1 MDDNRVPSFSP
12 EVLEHIRNGK
22 VFSGGVRHRGIV
34 KSLLPE
40 DAEWISISVPL
51 DNVFAQ
57 YERVFGSDEYR
68 QTESDISQII
78 IFASGDPLFFGFA
91 NTVKRK
97 LPDADI
103 KLYPSFNSLQTLA
116 HRLVM
121 PYNDMRT
128 VSLTGRPW
136 HDFDRALI
144 ERAPKIGVL
153 TDREHTPAAI
163 AARMLEYG
171 YQRYTMYV
179 GEHLGNPEK
188 ERIRHMTLKEAVQD
202 EFQYPNNLLLYATS
216 VPESR
221 PFGIPDEQ
229 FAHLDGRA
237 RMITKAPIRLLTLQA
252 LELNRHRVFWD
263 IGFCTGSVSIEA
275 RLQFPHLTIVSFEI
289 REEGK
294 ELMNINSRRF
304 GTPGITAIIGDFL
317 QTATDTLSR
326 PDAVFIGGHGGH
338 LPEMLMKI
346 KETLQPNGCIVFNS
360 VSAESKNA
368 FIEGAKAAG
377 FTLHPST
384 RIALNDYNPIEIMK
398 ATLS

>member
-1 MDDNRVPSFSP
+1 
-12 EVLEHIRNGK
+12 
-22 VFSGGVRHRGIV
+22 
-34 KSLLPE
+34 
-40 DAEWISISVPL
+40 
-51 DNVFAQ
+51 
-57 YERVFGSDEYR
+57 
-68 QTESDISQII
+68 
-78 IFASGDPLFFGFA
+78 
-91 NTVKRK
+91 
-97 LPDADI
+97 
-103 KLYPSFNSLQTLA
+103 
-116 HRLVM
+116 
-121 PYNDMRT
+121 
-128 VSLTGRPW
+128 
-136 HDFDRALI
+136 
-144 ERAPKIGVL
+144 
-153 TDREHTPAAI
+153 
-163 AARMLEYG
+163 MLEYG

-216 VPESR
+216 FPESR